1 MSKVESAMNN
11 NTNVEELDLNIQ
23 KKNDNNFDSSEYDTN
38 DKVVERFKKIKTLII
53 SLVREHEFLLKI
65 YKKNCDQ
72 EVKKMSGKKK
82 KRILILKMFLNKKNQ
97 VLLNQHQFQKEQL
110 YFQIYLKMLLFQEL
124 M

>member
-65 YKKNCDQ
+65 YKT
-72 EVKKMSGKKK
+72 
-82 KRILILKMFLNKKNQ
+82 
-97 VLLNQHQFQKEQL
+97 QFQ
-110 YFQIYLKMLLFQEL
+110 
-124 M
+124 